1 MKIEHGG
8 ALHLKNEKITIRPIE
23 EEYREIQLQLFN
35 QTFGKSFSIS
45 QWTHKHFENPYVD
58 TSENIGLFDGNKLI
72 GFNMFMPQEYFVNGQ
87 KKLFLQSCE
96 SVVDSNYRGCGYLGK
111 ILQQAERILSKQYPV
126 IYGIPNDKSKRTFE
140 KLGYKIKFQ
149 FDEMRIIG
157 NKGSMLKELLVRICN
172 RARKDLISIN
182 EKKIL
187 EKKLIASNHVE
198 ILDRLPA
205 NWNPEVRTGIKINN
219 SSDFYDWK
227 ISSNRKNNMVRKFVC
242 WRSNGEIKAFCV
254 VAFSAVSGSCRGEI
268 LDVFCLE
275 NEKDSLKNILC
286 YLKKCCSVVTML
298 VPESGALKTFLLNE
312 GFHVHHAKVAPLIYK
327 MIQED
332 ATELEAVLDE
342 PNNWEFHF
350 IEADTVLN

>member
-1 MKIEHGG
+1 MK
-8 ALHLKNEKITIRPIE
+8 NDKITIKPIE
-23 EEYREIQLQLFN
+23 AKYKEAQLRLFN
-35 QTFGKSFSIS
+35 QTFGKSFSLP

-58 TSENIGLFDGNKLI
+58 SSENIGIFDGSKLI

-96 SVVDSNYRGCGYLGK
+96 SVIDSNYRGYGYLGK
-111 ILQQAERILSKQYPV
+111 VLQQAERILSKQYPV

-157 NKGSMLKELLVRICN
+157 NRISLLKELIVRTCN
-172 RARKDLISIN
+172 RIRKDSISIN

-187 EKKLIASNHVE
+187 EGKLIASNNVE
-198 ILDRLPA
+198 LLDRLPT
-205 NWNPEVRTGIKINN
+205 NWNPEVGSGIKINN

-227 ISSNRKNNMVRKFVC
+227 ISSNQKEHMVRKFVC
-242 WRSNGEIKAFCV
+242 LRSNGIIKAFCV

-275 NEKDSLKNILC
+275 NEKDSLKDIFC

-298 VPESGALKTFLLNE
+298 VPESGALKTFLLKE
-312 GFHVHHAKVAPLIYK
+312 GFHVHHEKVAPLIYK
-327 MIQED
+327 SIQED
-332 ATELEAVLDE
+332 AIELEAVLEE